1 MQNLIDKWSPII
13 DNASTPLPPGWYK
26 MQAHNT
32 GDWSKIGEPF
42 WKFHRGSTMDIW
54 SPPGTYV
61 KYLNKNGYESDRE
74 RANKVLEEGKQYT
87 VYKIDVGSSRST
99 VQLVEFPDQWF
110 NTVMFENLEGYDE
123 NNPYSKRKEK
133 EWDKYYWDNAY

>member
-1 MQNLIDKWSPII
+1 
-13 DNASTPLPPGWYK
+13 
-26 MQAHNT
+26 
-32 GDWSKIGEPF
+32 
-42 WKFHRGSTMDIW
+42 MDIW